1 MLVSRR
7 KIRIEW
13 GDCDPAGIVYFPRYI
28 EYFDA
33 CTVSLFEAAGLPK
46 PKMLKDFEMA
56 GYPMVD
62 LHVRFL
68 IPSTFGDDVEVEST
82 ISEFK
87 RSSFL
92 VNHKLFRGKAVAVEA
107 VETRVWTV
115 YDPDKPGAL
124 KSQAIPDEIKA
135 RFR

>member
-1 MLVSRR
+1 MFVSRR

-13 GDCDPAGIVYFPRYI
+13 GDCDPAGIVYFPRYV
-28 EYFDA
+28 EYFDS

-46 PKMLKDFEMA
+46 PQMLKDFQMA
-56 GYPMVD
+56 GFPMVD
-62 LHVRFL
+62 LHVRFF

-82 ISEFK
+82 IAEFK

-92 VNHKLFRGKAVAVEA
+92 ISHKLLRGEALAVEA

-124 KSQAIPDEIKA
+124 KSQAIPEEVKA
-135 RFR
+135 RFQ

>member
-1 MLVSRR
+1 MFVSRR

-13 GDCDPAGIVYFPRYI
+13 GDCDPAGIVYFPRYV
-28 EYFDA
+28 EYFDS
-33 CTVSLFEAAGLPK
+33 CTVSLFEAVGLPK
-46 PKMLKDFEMA
+46 PQMLKEFQMA
-56 GYPMVD
+56 GFPMVD
-62 LHVRFL
+62 LHVRFM
-68 IPSTFGDDVEVEST
+68 IPSTFGDDVVVEST

-92 VNHKLFRGKAVAVEA
+92 INHKLLRGDALAVEA

-124 KSQAIPDEIKA
+124 KSQAIPEEVKA
-135 RFR
+135 RFQ

>member
-1 MLVSRR
+1 MFVSRR

-13 GDCDPAGIVYFPRYI
+13 GDCDPAGIVYFPRYV

-46 PKMLKDFEMA
+46 AQMLKDLQMA
-56 GYPMVD
+56 GFPMVD

-87 RSSFL
+87 RSSF
-92 VNHKLFRGKAVAVEA
+92 VINHKLFRGADLAVEGI
-107 VETRVWTV
+107 ETRVWTV
-115 YDPDKPGAL
+115 YDPAKPGAL
-124 KSQAIPDEIKA
+124 KSHAIPDEVKA
-135 RFR
+135 RFQ

>member
-1 MLVSRR
+1 MFVSRR

-13 GDCDPAGIVYFPRYI
+13 GDCDAAGIVYFPRYV

-46 PKMLKDFEMA
+46 AQMLKDLQMA
-56 GYPMVD
+56 GFPMVD

-68 IPSTFGDDVEVEST
+68 IPSTFGDDVEVESS

-87 RSSFL
+87 RSSFV
-92 VNHKLFRGKAVAVEA
+92 VNHKLFRGADLAVEGI
-107 VETRVWTV
+107 ETRVWTV
-115 YDPDKPGAL
+115 YDPAKPGAL
-124 KSQAIPDEIKA
+124 KSQAIPDQVKA
-135 RFR
+135 RFQ

>member
-1 MLVSRR
+1 MFVSRR

-13 GDCDPAGIVYFPRYI
+13 GDCDPAGIVYFPRYV

-46 PKMLKDFEMA
+46 AQMLKDLHMA
-56 GYPMVD
+56 GFPMVD

-68 IPSTFGDDVEVEST
+68 IPSTFGDDVEVESS

-92 VNHKLFRGKAVAVEA
+92 VSHKLFRGADLAVEGT
-107 VETRVWTV
+107 ETRVWTV
-115 YDPDKPGAL
+115 YDPAKPGAL
-124 KSQAIPDEIKA
+124 KSQAIPDQVKA
-135 RFR
+135 RFQ